1 MPNQPTRNSSDD
13 VGEDID
19 FLRVELEVVERVAVL
34 LEDLDEDG
42 DEAELL
48 EALHVLGRR
57 GALPDGARDGRHQL
71 LAGNCP
77 MKLVLVRF
85 PIFQQLRTG

>member
-1 MPNQPTRNSSDD
+1 MNYYVRSVRNQPTRNSSDD

-71 LAGNCP
+71 LLNCP
-77 MKLVLVRF
+77 MKLVGPV
-85 PIFQQLRTG
+85 QD